1 MAVVHI
7 PALILDLTDGEDCI
21 EVEIAPDARM
31 TVREL
36 LAEVERRHPGVE
48 SRLLDNGELVPGI
61 AVFIDG
67 EQSRAGLHANAGP
80 ESEIHFIPAVVGG

>member
-7 PALILDLTDGEDCI
+7 PALILDLTDGEDRI
-21 EVEIAPDARM
+21 VVEVASDARM

-48 SRLLDNGELVPGI
+48 SRLIDNGELVPGI

-67 EQSRAGLHANAGP
+67 EQSRAGLRGKAGP
-80 ESEIHFIPAVVGG
+80 ESDIHFIPQIVGG

>member
-7 PALILDLTDGEDCI
+7 PALILDLTGGEDRI
-21 EVEIAPDARM
+21 EVEVAPDARL

-36 LAEVERRHPGVE
+36 LSEVERRYPGVE
-48 SRLLDNGELVPGI
+48 SRLLHNGELVPGI

-67 EQSRAGLHANAGP
+67 EQGRLGLREKAAP
-80 ESEIHFIPAVVGG
+80 DSDIHFIPPIVGG